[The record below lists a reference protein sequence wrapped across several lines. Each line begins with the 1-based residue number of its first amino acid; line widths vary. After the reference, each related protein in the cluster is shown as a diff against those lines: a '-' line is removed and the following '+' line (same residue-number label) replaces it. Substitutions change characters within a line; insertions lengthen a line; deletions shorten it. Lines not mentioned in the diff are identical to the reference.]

1 MTIQSSMVSFES
13 GADRLD
19 GHLAL
24 PDGSGPRPAVVVI
37 QEIFNDH
44 RESYREKE
52 AHDAWA
58 KSLAFFERHLR

>member
-1 MTIQSSMVSFES
+1 M
-13 GADRLD
+13 
-19 GHLAL
+19 
-24 PDGSGPRPAVVVI
+24 
-37 QEIFNDH
+37 NDH